1 MEEWTEEFPAVR
13 ITRGEGDA
21 PAGALRAE
29 QWEAP
34 GFDFWRFDR
43 ELDRLAV
50 EGRPLPLAAPAPDRL
65 PRFAA
70 EVLTRA
76 QRLLDRRNAASRSRL
91 FARALVLH
99 HALHARHGLDD
110 AGRPLVRADYD
121 HSLDVWQWTLRLAPE
136 AGLAVQLAAL
146 LHDVERL
153 LSEADRRSE
162 HAAADYGG
170 FKAAHARA
178 GVRLADEL
186 LVEADG
192 ADGADNADR
201 RGALRERVAGLIA
214 GHEGGQTAAD
224 PDLRLLADADSLSF
238 FSFNSP
244 GFLRYFGASHTRR
257 KVAFTLGRM
266 SPAARGR
273 LAGLRLLPEI
283 AEMAGLTGGGA

>member
-1 MEEWTEEFPAVR
+1 M
-13 ITRGEGDA
+13 
-21 PAGALRAE
+21 PAGALHAE

-34 GFDFWRFDR
+34 GFDFWGFDR
-43 ELDRLAV
+43 ELDALAE
-50 EGRPLPLAAPAPDRL
+50 EGRPLPLAAPVPERL

-91 FARALVLH
+91 FERALTH
-99 HALHARHGLDD
+99 HRALHARHGLGD

-153 LSEADRRSE
+153 LSEADRRIE
-162 HAAADYGG
+162 HSAADYGD
-170 FKAAHARA
+170 FKNAHARR
-178 GVRLADEL
+178 GSQLADEL
-186 LVEADG
+186 LVEAG
-192 ADGADNADR
+192 GCA
-201 RGALRERVAGLIA
+201 ALRCRVTGLIA
-214 GHEGGQTAAD
+214 GHEGGQSAAD
-224 PDLRLLADADSLSF
+224 PDFGLLADADSLSF
-238 FSFNSP
+238 FSLNSP
-244 GFLRYFGASHTRR
+244 GFLSYYGDDHTRR

-273 LAGLRLLPEI
+273 LAGLRLVPEV
-283 AEMAGLTGGGA
+283 AGMVGLAAMAGERA